1 MKNMRFRRM
10 SNGGYLTPLEETQPQ
25 LAATIKNYRQRLTD
39 AERKTFDK
47 RADIQYKATLNM
59 PKAERSAYIASINKQ
74 FATPSDKQFESLRS
88 DLKSERFRPTY
99 RFAVAK
105 PSELPKT
112 GFYRDYSDDIK
123 KIQDDIGKLT
133 ITESKKKTVP
143 VYTYYEGRSSSS
155 AAGLPGYNPGVAR
168 STTKLPEGSTYS
180 PGSQQGFVGTPAG
193 YVSPSGVRY
202 TQQGT
207 KKITETTTRPQRAGD
222 AEYDKQ
228 MNTIARLQ
236 KRQRAAAFAPNY
248 TAPSLTSANVYQQLG
263 MAKDGGLKEDIKK
276 IKSKKFSQ
284 GGKAAIRGTKF
295 KGVF

>member
-99 RFAVAK
+99 RFAVSK

-133 ITESKKKTVP
+133 ITESRQKTVP
-143 VYTYYEGRSSSS
+143 VYSYYEGRSGVQGLAGSS
-155 AAGLPGYNPGVAR
+155 PGVAKT
-168 STTKLPEGSTYS
+168 TTKIPEGSTFS
-180 PGSQQGFVGTPAG
+180 PASQQGFVGTPAG
-193 YVSPSGVRY
+193 YISPSGVRY

-276 IKSKKFSQ
+276 IKSKKFSA

>member
-25 LAATIKNYRQRLTD
+25 LAATIKNYRQRLSD

-74 FATPSDKQFESLRS
+74 FGTPSDKQFESLRS

-99 RFAVAK
+99 RFAVSK

-143 VYTYYEGRSSSS
+143 VYTYYEGRSGVQ
-155 AAGLPGYNPGVAR
+155 GLPGSRPGVAR
-168 STTKLPEGSTYS
+168 TTTKLPEGSK
-180 PGSQQGFVGTPAG
+180 FRPATG
-193 YVSPSGVRY
+193 GVIGGRGADYISPSGVRY
-202 TQQGT
+202 VQQ
-207 KKITETTTRPQRAGD
+207 
-222 AEYDKQ
+222 
-228 MNTIARLQ
+228 
-236 KRQRAAAFAPNY
+236 
-248 TAPSLTSANVYQQLG
+248 
-263 MAKDGGLKEDIKK
+263 
-276 IKSKKFSQ
+276 
-284 GGKAAIRGTKF
+284 
-295 KGVF
+295 

>member
-99 RFAVAK
+99 RFAVSK

-143 VYTYYEGRSSSS
+143 VYTYYEGRSGVQ
-155 AAGLPGYNPGVAR
+155 GLPGSRPGVAK
-168 STTKLPEGSTYS
+168 STTKLPEGSKFS
-180 PGSQQGFVGTPAG
+180 PARGGGIGATSAFYT
-193 YVSPSGVRY
+193 SPKGVRY

-207 KKITETTTRPQRAGD
+207 RQITETTTRPQRAGD

-248 TAPSLTSANVYQQLG
+248 AAPSLTSANVYQQLG

-276 IKSKKFSQ
+276 IKSKKFSK

>member
-25 LAATIKNYRQRLTD
+25 LAATIKNYRQRLSD

-88 DLKSERFRPTY
+88 DLKSKRFRPTY
-99 RFAVAK
+99 RFAVSK

-143 VYTYYEGRSSSS
+143 LYTYYEGASGFPGL
-155 AAGLPGYNPGVAR
+155 AGSRPGVAR
-168 STTKLPEGSTYS
+168 STTKLPEGSK
-180 PGSQQGFVGTPAG
+180 FRPASG
-193 YVSPSGVRY
+193 GGIGARGADYISPSGVRY
-202 TQQGT
+202 VQQGT
-207 KKITETTTRPQRAGD
+207 KNITETTTRPQRAGD

-248 TAPSLTSANVYQQLG
+248 APPSLTSANVYQQLG

-276 IKSKKFSQ
+276 IKSKKFSK
-284 GGKAAIRGTKF
+284 GGKAAIRGTNF

>member
-99 RFAVAK
+99 RFAVSK

-143 VYTYYEGRSSSS
+143 VYTYYEGRSGVQ
-155 AAGLPGYNPGVAR
+155 GLPGSRPGVAK
-168 STTKLPEGSTYS
+168 STTKLPEGSKFS
-180 PGSQQGFVGTPAG
+180 PARGGGIGATSAFYT
-193 YVSPSGVRY
+193 SPKGVRY

-207 KKITETTTRPQRAGD
+207 RQITETTTRPQRAGD

-248 TAPSLTSANVYQQLG
+248 EAPSLTSANVYQQLG

-276 IKSKKFSQ
+276 IKSKKFSK

>member
-1 MKNMRFRRM
+1 MKNMRFRKM

-25 LAATIKNYRQRLTD
+25 LASTIKNYRQRLTD

-74 FATPSDKQFESLRS
+74 FATPSDKQFEEVRS
-88 DLKSERFRPTY
+88 GLSSKKFTPTY
-99 RFAVAK
+99 RFATAK
-105 PSELPKT
+105 QSELPKT

-133 ITESKKKTVP
+133 ITESRQKTRPKYEYVQSSNNYGPGPTIRKP
-143 VYTYYEGRSSSS
+143 VQTVY
-155 AAGLPGYNPGVAR
+155 
-168 STTKLPEGSTYS
+168 KLPEGSREA
-180 PGSQQGFVGTPAG
+180 QGPYGYRYFTDPAG
-193 YVSPSGVRY
+193 KGEYRSIGQEKY
-202 TQQGT
+202 
-207 KKITETTTRPQRAGD
+207 TETTTRPQRAGD
-222 AEYDKQ
+222 ADYDKQ
-228 MNTIARLQ
+228 MNTIKRLQ
-236 KRQRAAAFAPNY
+236 KRQQAAAFAPNY
-248 TAPSLTSANVYQQLG
+248 TSPSLTSANVYQQLG

-276 IKSKKFSQ
+276 IKSKKFSK

>member
-1 MKNMRFRRM
+1 MRFRRM

-74 FATPSDKQFESLRS
+74 FGTPSDKQFESLRS

-143 VYTYYEGRSSSS
+143 VYSYYEGRSRDQ
-155 AAGLPGYNPGVAR
+155 GLPGSRPGVAR
-168 STTKLPEGSTYS
+168 TTTKLPEGSKFIPAS
-180 PGSQQGFVGTPAG
+180 GGGVGATSAF
-193 YVSPSGVRY
+193 YTSPSGVRY

-248 TAPSLTSANVYQQLG
+248 AAPSLTSANVYQQLG

-276 IKSKKFSQ
+276 IKSKKFSK

>member
-1 MKNMRFRRM
+1 MRFRRM

-74 FATPSDKQFESLRS
+74 FGTPSDKQFESLRS

-143 VYTYYEGRSSSS
+143 VYSYYEGRSRDQ
-155 AAGLPGYNPGVAR
+155 GLPGSTPGVAR
-168 STTKLPEGSTYS
+168 STTKLPEGSKFIPAS
-180 PGSQQGFVGTPAG
+180 GGGVGATSAF
-193 YVSPSGVRY
+193 YTSPSGVRY

-248 TAPSLTSANVYQQLG
+248 AAPSLTSANVYQQLG

-276 IKSKKFSQ
+276 IKSKKFSK

>member
-10 SNGGYLTPLEETQPQ
+10 SNGGYLTPLEEMQPQ

-74 FATPSDKQFESLRS
+74 FGTPSDKQFESLRS

-105 PSELPKT
+105 PSESPKT

-123 KIQDDIGKLT
+123 KIQDDISKLT

-143 VYTYYEGRSSSS
+143 VYSYYEGRSRDQ
-155 AAGLPGYNPGVAR
+155 GLPGSRPGVAR
-168 STTKLPEGSTYS
+168 TTTKIPEGSTFS
-180 PGSQQGFVGTPAG
+180 PASQQGFVGTPAG
-193 YVSPSGVRY
+193 YISPSGVRY

-248 TAPSLTSANVYQQLG
+248 TAPSLTRANVYQQLG

-276 IKSKKFSQ
+276 IKSKKFSK

>member
-25 LAATIKNYRQRLTD
+25 LAATIKNYRQRLSD

-47 RADIQYKATLNM
+47 RADIQYQATLNM

-74 FATPSDKQFESLRS
+74 FGTPSDEQFESLRS

-99 RFAVAK
+99 RFAVSK
-105 PSELPKT
+105 PSEMPKT

-133 ITESKKKTVP
+133 ITESKQKTVP
-143 VYTYYEGRSSSS
+143 VYNYYEGRSGVS
-155 AAGLPGYNPGVAR
+155 GLAGYNPGVAKT
-168 STTKLPEGSTYS
+168 TTKIPEGSTYF
-180 PGSQQGFVGTPAG
+180 PASQQGFASTPAG
-193 YVSPSGVRY
+193 YTSPEGVRY

-207 KKITETTTRPQRAGD
+207 KKITETITRPQRAGD
-222 AEYDKQ
+222 ADYDKQ
-228 MNTIARLQ
+228 MNKIARLQ
-236 KRQRAAAFAPNY
+236 KRQQAAAFAPNY

-276 IKSKKFSQ
+276 IKSQKFSK

>member
-25 LAATIKNYRQRLTD
+25 LAATIKNYRQRLSD

-74 FATPSDKQFESLRS
+74 FGTPSDKQFESLRS
-88 DLKSERFRPTY
+88 DLKSKRFRPTY
-99 RFAVAK
+99 RFAVSK

-143 VYTYYEGRSSSS
+143 VYTYYEGQSG
-155 AAGLPGYNPGVAR
+155 ATGLAGYNPGVAR
-168 STTKLPEGSTYS
+168 STTKLPEGSK
-180 PGSQQGFVGTPAG
+180 FRPASG
-193 YVSPSGVRY
+193 GGIGARSADYISPSGVRY
-202 TQQGT
+202 VQQGT

-222 AEYDKQ
+222 ADFDKQ

-236 KRQRAAAFAPNY
+236 KDNE
-248 TAPSLTSANVYQQLG
+248 QQPLH
-263 MAKDGGLKEDIKK
+263 LI
-276 IKSKKFSQ
+276 IQ
-284 GGKAAIRGTKF
+284 LHH
-295 KGVF
+295 

>member
-25 LAATIKNYRQRLTD
+25 LAATIKNYRQRLSD

-74 FATPSDKQFESLRS
+74 FGTPSDKQFESLRS

-99 RFAVAK
+99 RFAVSK

-133 ITESKKKTVP
+133 ITESQRKN
-143 VYTYYEGRSSSS
+143 S
-155 AAGLPGYNPGVAR
+155 AC
-168 STTKLPEGSTYS
+168 
-180 PGSQQGFVGTPAG
+180 
-193 YVSPSGVRY
+193 
-202 TQQGT
+202 
-207 KKITETTTRPQRAGD
+207 I
-222 AEYDKQ
+222 
-228 MNTIARLQ
+228 
-236 KRQRAAAFAPNY
+236 
-248 TAPSLTSANVYQQLG
+248 QL
-263 MAKDGGLKEDIKK
+263 L
-276 IKSKKFSQ
+276 
-284 GGKAAIRGTKF
+284 
-295 KGVF
+295 